1 MPPRQRDGGTDDEV
15 RRIPVT
21 ALHQIVAANLLA
33 ATPTPAPTPSCPSAP
48 ELCRYV
54 YSETGSVWLA
64 QGSYL
69 ILVKPLRILLIVAL
83 AILARTLI
91 NRTIS
96 RIVRGTTNDRSPALL
111 RPLRAKVP
119 TALREA
125 TGVLPE
131 RRRQRAEALGSVLRS
146 ISSAT
151 IFSVMV
157 MLVLGELGID
167 LAPLLASAG
176 IAGLAIGFGAQN
188 LVKDFIAGLFML
200 LEDQYGVGDNVDL
213 GQASGTVESVGLRI
227 TTIRDVQGILW
238 YIRNGEIA
246 RVGNKSQ
253 GWALVVI
260 DVPVGFAGVEEATEI
275 LQTAAAGL
283 AEDPQWGDDLIEPPE
298 VLGVEQ
304 ITVDGAV
311 LRTTVKTAP
320 EARWRVGRELRRRL
334 TEALETGGIA
344 AKLGTGRVFLHP
356 PVEVTGP
363 ANGAPPAGGIP
374 SAGGAT
380 AADSSTT
387 NTRSEQIPDD
397 IPAAGPAVDAVPA
410 VREARSAGRKTAEPR
425 AGAAAHPGAAPAGRK
440 TDRDGGK
447 TDRDGAHRDDE
458 QAADDAVT
466 SAAASPA
473 VAEGLTESGRG
484 QPPQ

>member
-1 MPPRQRDGGTDDEV
+1 V
-15 RRIPVT
+15 SVSV
-21 ALHQIVAANLLA
+21 LHLIAADYLA
-33 ATPTPAPTPSCPSAP
+33 APSPAPTPSCPNAP

-54 YSETGSVWLA
+54 YDQTGSVWLA

-69 ILVKPLRILLIVAL
+69 LLVKPLRILLIVAL
-83 AILARTLI
+83 AIIARTLI

-96 RIVRGTTNDRSPALL
+96 RIVRGTTNDKSPALL
-111 RPLRAKVP
+111 RPLKSRMP
-119 TALREA
+119 NALREA
-125 TGVLPE
+125 TGAPPE

-151 IFSVMV
+151 IFVVAV
-157 MLVLGELGID
+157 MLVLSELGIN

-200 LEDQYGVGDNVDL
+200 LEDQYGVGDNIDA
-213 GQASGTVESVGLRI
+213 GQASGTVESVGLRV

-238 YIRNGEIA
+238 YIRNGEIV

-275 LQTAAAGL
+275 LQAAAAGL
-283 AEDPQWGDDLIEPPE
+283 AEDPDWSDDLIEAPE

-311 LRTTVKTAP
+311 LRTTVKTEPA
-320 EARWRVGRELRRRL
+320 ARWRVGREMRRRL
-334 TEALETGGIA
+334 TEALESGGIA

-356 PVEVTGP
+356 PVEV
-363 ANGAPPAGGIP
+363 N
-374 SAGGAT
+374 SA
-380 AADSSTT
+380 AA
-387 NTRSEQIPDD
+387 
-397 IPAAGPAVDAVPA
+397 AAGP
-410 VREARSAGRKTAEPR
+410 G
-425 AGAAAHPGAAPAGRK
+425 AGAAGTEAAQTAAPTEIAPPEIAPPGTAARRDHTAGKERSDDHGNEPTGDHAGQRSGAADKESGAGTAR
-440 TDRDGGK
+440 R
-447 TDRDGAHRDDE
+447 
-458 QAADDAVT
+458 AADRPRQRANDQDQQTTDKAIT
-466 SAAASPA
+466 SAATSPA
-473 VAEGLTESGRG
+473 IAEGLTESSRTNGA
-484 QPPQ
+484 Q

>member
-1 MPPRQRDGGTDDEV
+1 V
-15 RRIPVT
+15 SVSV
-21 ALHQIVAANLLA
+21 LHQIAADYLA
-33 ATPTPAPTPSCPSAP
+33 APSPAPTPSCPNAP

-54 YSETGSVWLA
+54 FNQTGSVWLA
-64 QGSYL
+64 EGSYL
-69 ILVKPLRILLIVAL
+69 VVVKPLRILLIVAL
-83 AILARTLI
+83 AIIARTLI

-96 RIVRGTTNDRSPALL
+96 RLVRGTTNDKSPTLL
-111 RPLRAKVP
+111 RPLKSRMP
-119 TALREA
+119 NALREA

-146 ISSAT
+146 IASAT
-151 IFSVMV
+151 IFVVAV
-157 MLVLGELGID
+157 MLVLSELGID

-238 YIRNGEIA
+238 YIRNGEIV

-275 LQTAAAGL
+275 LRAAAGRL
-283 AEDPQWGDDLIEPPE
+283 AEDPAWGEDLIEAPE

-311 LRTTVKTAP
+311 LRTTVKTTP
-320 EARWRVGRELRRRL
+320 EARWRVGREMRRRL

-344 AKLGTGRVFLHP
+344 AKLGAGRVFLHP
-356 PVEVTGP
+356 PMEV
-363 ANGAPPAGGIP
+363 N
-374 SAGGAT
+374 SAT
-380 AADSSTT
+380 AA
-387 NTRSEQIPDD
+387 
-397 IPAAGPAVDAVPA
+397 
-410 VREARSAGRKTAEPR
+410 
-425 AGAAAHPGAAPAGRK
+425 AGAAAAGGVAPAADAAATAAPEITPSGTAGK
-440 TDRDGGK
+440 PSTGPTADRTAARPADRPADRPDRPGK
-447 TDRDGAHRDDE
+447 RADDDE
-458 QAADDAVT
+458 QTTDSAVT
-466 SAAASPA
+466 SAATSPA
-473 VAEGLTESGRG
+473 VAEGLTESSRG
-484 QPPQ
+484 GSA